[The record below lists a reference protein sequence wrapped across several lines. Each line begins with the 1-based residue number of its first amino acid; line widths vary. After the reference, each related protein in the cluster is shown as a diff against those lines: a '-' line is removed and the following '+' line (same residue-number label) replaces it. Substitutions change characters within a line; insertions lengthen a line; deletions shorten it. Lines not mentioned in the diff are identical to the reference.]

1 MHGGNFESPS
11 SRRVCTVSNR
21 RSAHDG
27 VHNRAV
33 GWPLSVAS
41 ARDDHHRLH
50 QLLFSSLIYS
60 SPPVPWLYFLTL
72 LLCSLA
78 MLLAVYHQQ
87 DSDSCRLYN
96 ITLYSIQSTSR
107 SSCPSLPSSRS
118 LKSIAL
124 AELLYIIAG
133 RLSFVSLFTIR
144 RRRVP
149 RS

>member
-1 MHGGNFESPS
+1 MHGGHFESPS

-60 SPPVPWLYFLTL
+60 SPPPYPGFIFSLYCSAHSLCCWLFIINKTVIAVDYTTSHYTVYSPLHARVVRVYRHHVL
-72 LLCSLA
+72 LNL
-78 MLLAVYHQQ
+78 
-87 DSDSCRLYN
+87 
-96 ITLYSIQSTSR
+96 SR
-107 SSCPSLPSSRS
+107 
-118 LKSIAL
+118 
-124 AELLYIIAG
+124 
-133 RLSFVSLFTIR
+133 
-144 RRRVP
+144 
-149 RS
+149 